1 MAQEISYKNGYNPDG
16 DRMSLAEFFQ
26 SEYFTG
32 EERWELSQG
41 VLVAMSPS
49 RPRNSSTAVV
59 LSHLFM
65 SALEKSGR
73 TCTVYGADLGVKMES
88 LGSFFIPD
96 VTVVCDRSKIGE
108 TMCEDAPEL
117 VVEVLS
123 PSTRKYDLSVK
134 RRLYKRGG
142 VKEAWFVD
150 VDSKSVIVEHFDTD
164 ETELFGGEGMVESF
178 LFDEFKFSAREIF
191 RD

>member
-1 MAQEISYKNGYNPDG
+1 MAQEISYKNGYCSDG
-16 DRMSLAEFFQ
+16 DKMSLTEFLE
-26 SEYFTG
+26 SEYFWG
-32 EERWELSQG
+32 EERWELAQG
-41 VLVAMSPS
+41 ILVAMSPS
-49 RPRNSSTAVV
+49 RPMNSSAAVV

-65 SALEKSGR
+65 GALEKSGR
-73 TCTVYGADLGVKMES
+73 SCTVYGADLGVRMES
-88 LGSFFIPD
+88 LETFFIPD
-96 VTVVCDRSKIGE
+96 VSVVCDKTKIGE

-150 VDSKSVIVEHFDTD
+150 VDGRSVIVENFETD
-164 ETELFGGEGMVESF
+164 ESELFGGECVVESF
-178 LFDEFKFSAREIF
+178 LFDEFKFGAREIF